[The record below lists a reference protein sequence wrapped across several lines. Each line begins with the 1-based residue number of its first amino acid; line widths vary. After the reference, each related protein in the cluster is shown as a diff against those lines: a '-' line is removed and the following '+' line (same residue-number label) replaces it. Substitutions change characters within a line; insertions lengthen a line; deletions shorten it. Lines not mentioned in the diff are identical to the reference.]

1 LLDEIDKMM
10 LSYLGK
16 NARISSREIERN
28 LQDLGYKITERAV
41 RYRIR
46 KLETS
51 NTVLGY
57 STILNPSFV
66 SERVNRT
73 VILKFKYS
81 YDASTLIDRLEN
93 YVQEASFCIYSARL
107 RGDFDWIC
115 HFVFDSIEQYEL
127 ESNNFLHRFADLIA
141 DFRSYESKPA
151 KVSTY
156 SISDEHDIVE
166 RKSRVFK
173 ILNSLQKYN
182 DLNDKLHFIVE
193 SAVKYFDAKF
203 ARIWLVD
210 KERKY
215 LILKFS
221 AGKYK
226 NIQGEFSKVPLDSN
240 KIGPIVKTKKP
251 TISNDVVN
259 DPRIRYPEWAKKERL
274 KSFAGYPLISKG
286 QPIGVLGM
294 FSEKKL
300 SPADFEILRVFCDQ
314 ISNELASFFNAAE
327 FLSIK

>member
-1 LLDEIDKMM
+1 MLDEIDKMM

-28 LQDLGYKITERAV
+28 LQDMGYKITERAV

-66 SERVNRT
+66 SQRVNRT

-81 YDASTLIDRLEN
+81 YNASTLIDRLEN
-93 YVQEASFCIYSARL
+93 YVQEASFCVYSARL
-107 RGDFDWIC
+107 SGDFDWIC

-156 SISDEHDIVE
+156 SISDEHDMVE

-182 DLNDKLHFIVE
+182 NLNDKLHFIVE
-193 SAVKYFDAKF
+193 SVVKYFDAKF

-259 DPRIRYPEWAKKERL
+259 DPRIRYPKWAKKERL
-274 KSFAGYPLISKG
+274 KSFAGYPLMSKG

-300 SPADFEILRVFCDQ
+300 SPAEFEILRVFCDQ
-314 ISNELASFFNAAE
+314 ISNELASFFSAAE

>member
-1 LLDEIDKMM
+1 MLDEIDKMM

-16 NARISSREIERN
+16 NARMSSREIERN
-28 LQDLGYKITERAV
+28 LQDIGYKITERAV

-57 STILNPSFV
+57 STILNPIFV
-66 SERVNRT
+66 SQKVNRT

-81 YDASTLIDRLEN
+81 YNASTLIDRLED
-93 YVQEASFCIYSARL
+93 YVQEASFCVYSARL
-107 RGDFDWIC
+107 SGDFDWIC

-156 SISDEHDIVE
+156 SISDEHDMVE

-182 DLNDKLHFIVE
+182 NLNDKLHFIVE
-193 SAVKYFDAKF
+193 SVVKYFDAKF

-251 TISNDVVN
+251 TISNDVAN
-259 DPRIRYPEWAKKERL
+259 DPRIRYPEWAKKEGL
-274 KSFAGYPLISKG
+274 KSFAGYPLMSKG

-294 FSEKKL
+294 FSKKKL

-314 ISNELASFFNAAE
+314 ISNELASFYSAAE

>member
-1 LLDEIDKMM
+1 MLDEIDKIM

-16 NARISSREIERN
+16 NARISSGEIERK
-28 LQDLGYKITERAV
+28 LQDIGYRITERAI
-41 RYRIR
+41 RYRIQ

-51 NTVLGY
+51 DIVLGY
-57 STILNPSFV
+57 SAILNPSYI
-66 SERVNRT
+66 SDRVNRT
-73 VILKFKYS
+73 IILKFKYS
-81 YDASTLIDRLEN
+81 YNTSALIDRLEN

-107 RGDFDWIC
+107 SGDFDWIC
-115 HFVFDSIEQYEL
+115 HFVFDSTEQYEL
-127 ESNNFLHRFADLIA
+127 ESNNFLHRFADIIL
-141 DFRSYESKPA
+141 DYRSYESKA
-151 KVSTY
+151 VKLSTY
-156 SISDEHDIVE
+156 TISDEHDIVE

-173 ILNSLQKYN
+173 ILNSLQRYGS
-182 DLNDKLHFIVE
+182 LNDKLQFIVE
-193 SAVKYFDAKF
+193 SVVKHFDAKF

-251 TISNDVVN
+251 AISNDVVN
-259 DPRIRYPEWAKKERL
+259 DTRIRHPEWAKKEKL
-274 KSFAGYPLISKG
+274 KSFAGYPLMSGG

-300 SPADFEILRVFCDQ
+300 SPADFEILGVFCDQ
-314 ISNELASFFNAAE
+314 VSNELASFFSAAE
-327 FLSIK
+327 FLSSK